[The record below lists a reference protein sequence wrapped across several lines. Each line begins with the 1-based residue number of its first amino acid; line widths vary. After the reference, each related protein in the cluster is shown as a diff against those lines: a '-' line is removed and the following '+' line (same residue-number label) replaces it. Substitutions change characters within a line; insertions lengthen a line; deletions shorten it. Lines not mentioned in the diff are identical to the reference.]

1 MEKEKNNLKKF
12 IKIST
17 LIKDERQLEEFYEL
31 FLTSEERKDIA
42 QRLEIVCELL
52 KGENPQREIAK
63 KLNTSIAKITRGS
76 NCLKTVS
83 LDLKE
88 SLSTLT
94 QHLKLKT

>member
-1 MEKEKNNLKKF
+1 MEKENNNLKKF
-12 IKIST
+12 IEIST
-17 LIKDERQLEEFYEL
+17 LINDKRQLEEFYEL

-83 LDLKE
+83 TDLKDT
-88 SLSTLT
+88 LSSLT
-94 QHLKLKT
+94 QKLKLKT

>member
-1 MEKEKNNLKKF
+1 MKNKDNSLKKF

-17 LIKDERQLEEFYEL
+17 LIKEESQLEEFYEL
-31 FLTSEERKDIA
+31 FLTCEERKDIA
-42 QRLEIVCELL
+42 QRLEIVFELL

-83 LDLKE
+83 SDLKAVLV
-88 SLSTLT
+88 SLT
-94 QHLKLKT
+94 QHIKPNT

>member
-1 MEKEKNNLKKF
+1 MEKENINLKKF

-42 QRLEIVCELL
+42 QRLEIVFDLL
-52 KGENPQREIAK
+52 KGEKPQREIAK

-83 LDLKE
+83 SELKAVLS
-88 SLSTLT
+88 SLTKYSTS
-94 QHLKLKT
+94 KI

>member
-1 MEKEKNNLKKF
+1 MTKENNSLKKF
-12 IKIST
+12 ITIST
-17 LIKDERQLEEFYEL
+17 LLDDGKQLEEFYEL
-31 FLTSEERKDIA
+31 FLTCEERKDIA

-83 LDLKE
+83 PELKDAIQILTKK
-88 SLSTLT
+88 LSN
-94 QHLKLKT
+94 KA